1 MDAKELKAL
10 SIDLMDA
17 VRQRNLSA
25 FSLKCEDF
33 QIRIE
38 AQQAPVAIA
47 APAVAVA
54 APAAATAPQAQPA
67 AASPVEESFSGTPVE
82 APLVGIFYSAP
93 APEED
98 VYKRQIWCL
107 LVYLPVQ
114 LSVGFL
120 QKALQEAPR
129 ITTTKKDT
137 VLVSFFSFTKGGRP
151 CASASP
157 QLVFIH
163 SRSKKPLTG
172 LPPSASRPSRFS
184 SRCV

>member
-38 AQQAPVAIA
+38 AQQAPVAVA

-54 APAAATAPQAQPA
+54 APAAAAAPQAQPV

-93 APEED
+93 APEEPPFIEVGQQVKKGD
-98 VYKRQIWCL
+98 TLFIIEAMKTMNEITAPCDGTVSRILAQNGDMVEYKQ
-107 LVYLPVQ
+107 
-114 LSVGFL
+114 
-120 QKALQEAPR
+120 
-129 ITTTKKDT
+129 
-137 VLVSFFSFTKGGRP
+137 VLV
-151 CASASP
+151 
-157 QLVFIH
+157 VIE
-163 SRSKKPLTG
+163 
-172 LPPSASRPSRFS
+172 
-184 SRCV
+184 

>member
-38 AQQAPVAIA
+38 AQQAPVAVA

-54 APAAATAPQAQPA
+54 APAAAAAPQAQPA

-93 APEED
+93 APEEPPFIEVGQQVKKGD
-98 VYKRQIWCL
+98 TLFIIEAMKTMNEITAPCDGTVSRILAQNGDMVEYKQL
-107 LVYLPVQ
+107 LVVI
-114 LSVGFL
+114 
-120 QKALQEAPR
+120 E
-129 ITTTKKDT
+129 
-137 VLVSFFSFTKGGRP
+137 
-151 CASASP
+151 
-157 QLVFIH
+157 
-163 SRSKKPLTG
+163 
-172 LPPSASRPSRFS
+172 
-184 SRCV
+184 

>member
-38 AQQAPVAIA
+38 AQQAPVA
-47 APAVAVA
+47 
-54 APAAATAPQAQPA
+54 PQAQPA

-93 APEED
+93 APEEPPFIEVGQQVKKGD
-98 VYKRQIWCL
+98 TLFIIEAMKTMNEITAPCDGTVSRILAQNGDMVEYKQ
-107 LVYLPVQ
+107 
-114 LSVGFL
+114 
-120 QKALQEAPR
+120 
-129 ITTTKKDT
+129 
-137 VLVSFFSFTKGGRP
+137 VLV
-151 CASASP
+151 
-157 QLVFIH
+157 VIE
-163 SRSKKPLTG
+163 
-172 LPPSASRPSRFS
+172 
-184 SRCV
+184 

>member
-38 AQQAPVAIA
+38 AQQAPVAVA
-47 APAVAVA
+47 APAVAVG
-54 APAAATAPQAQPA
+54 APAAAAAPRAQPA

-93 APEED
+93 APEEPPFIEVGQQVKKGD
-98 VYKRQIWCL
+98 TLFIIEAMKTMNEITAPCDGTVSRILAQNGDMVEYKQ
-107 LVYLPVQ
+107 
-114 LSVGFL
+114 
-120 QKALQEAPR
+120 
-129 ITTTKKDT
+129 
-137 VLVSFFSFTKGGRP
+137 VLV
-151 CASASP
+151 
-157 QLVFIH
+157 VIE
-163 SRSKKPLTG
+163 
-172 LPPSASRPSRFS
+172 
-184 SRCV
+184 

>member
-38 AQQAPVAIA
+38 AQQAPVAVA

-54 APAAATAPQAQPA
+54 APAAATAPQTQPA

-93 APEED
+93 APEEPPFIEVGQQVKKGD
-98 VYKRQIWCL
+98 TLFIIEAMKTMNEITAPCDGTVSRILAQNGDMVEYKQ
-107 LVYLPVQ
+107 
-114 LSVGFL
+114 
-120 QKALQEAPR
+120 
-129 ITTTKKDT
+129 
-137 VLVSFFSFTKGGRP
+137 VLV
-151 CASASP
+151 
-157 QLVFIH
+157 VIE
-163 SRSKKPLTG
+163 
-172 LPPSASRPSRFS
+172 
-184 SRCV
+184 

>member
-38 AQQAPVAIA
+38 AQQAPVAVA
-47 APAVAVA
+47 APAVAVG
-54 APAAATAPQAQPA
+54 APAAAAAPQAQPA

-93 APEED
+93 APEEPPFIEVGQQVKKGD
-98 VYKRQIWCL
+98 TLFIIEAMKTMNEITAPCDGTVSRILAQNGDMVEYKQ
-107 LVYLPVQ
+107 
-114 LSVGFL
+114 
-120 QKALQEAPR
+120 
-129 ITTTKKDT
+129 
-137 VLVSFFSFTKGGRP
+137 VLV
-151 CASASP
+151 
-157 QLVFIH
+157 VIE
-163 SRSKKPLTG
+163 
-172 LPPSASRPSRFS
+172 
-184 SRCV
+184 

>member
-38 AQQAPVAIA
+38 AQQAPVAVA
-47 APAVAVA
+47 APTVAVA
-54 APAAATAPQAQPA
+54 APAAAAAPQAQPA

-93 APEED
+93 APEEPPFIEVGQQVKKGD
-98 VYKRQIWCL
+98 TLFIIEAMKTMNEITAPCDGTVSRILAQNGDMVEYKQ
-107 LVYLPVQ
+107 
-114 LSVGFL
+114 
-120 QKALQEAPR
+120 
-129 ITTTKKDT
+129 
-137 VLVSFFSFTKGGRP
+137 VLV
-151 CASASP
+151 
-157 QLVFIH
+157 VIE
-163 SRSKKPLTG
+163 
-172 LPPSASRPSRFS
+172 
-184 SRCV
+184 

>member
-38 AQQAPVAIA
+38 AQQAPVA
-47 APAVAVA
+47 VA
-54 APAAATAPQAQPA
+54 APAAAAAPQAQPA

-93 APEED
+93 APEEPPFIEVGQQVKKGD
-98 VYKRQIWCL
+98 TLFIIEAMKTMNEITAPCDGTVSRILAQNGDMVEYKQ
-107 LVYLPVQ
+107 
-114 LSVGFL
+114 
-120 QKALQEAPR
+120 
-129 ITTTKKDT
+129 
-137 VLVSFFSFTKGGRP
+137 VLV
-151 CASASP
+151 
-157 QLVFIH
+157 VIE
-163 SRSKKPLTG
+163 
-172 LPPSASRPSRFS
+172 
-184 SRCV
+184 

>member
-38 AQQAPVAIA
+38 AQQTPVAVA
-47 APAVAVA
+47 APAVAVG
-54 APAAATAPQAQPA
+54 APAAAAAPQAQPA

-93 APEED
+93 APEEPPFIEVGQQVKKGD
-98 VYKRQIWCL
+98 TLFIIEAMKTMNEITAPCDGTVSRILAQNGDMVEYKQ
-107 LVYLPVQ
+107 
-114 LSVGFL
+114 
-120 QKALQEAPR
+120 
-129 ITTTKKDT
+129 
-137 VLVSFFSFTKGGRP
+137 VLV
-151 CASASP
+151 
-157 QLVFIH
+157 VIE
-163 SRSKKPLTG
+163 
-172 LPPSASRPSRFS
+172 
-184 SRCV
+184 